1 MKTWTRHV
9 DIFKK
14 DFLFV
19 PVNQEYVKLSTSST
33 VLSLYAFI
41 HYISYDSLEHI
52 GI

>member
-1 MKTWTRHV
+1 M

-19 PVNQEYVKLSTSST
+19 PVNQEYVKIMASST
-33 VLSLYAFI
+33 VFSLYVFI